1 MLVVFGAWFLQTIAC
16 SLQKQICQTTHNKSK
31 HNFQVLE
38 RTKAMS
44 YYNALLPGQLL
55 DLAFSGIYNERQ
67 ENRWVVEKQDGTDRL
82 LIAFNWL
89 LSKAIVLQLS
99 EFQSLGAASYSHALE
114 THTSSQA
121 SSVTIL
127 HHPSEVNFL
136 QKQLSS
142 F

>member
-1 MLVVFGAWFLQTIAC
+1 MLIVFRAWFLQTIAC

-38 RTKAMS
+38 RAKVMS
-44 YYNALLPGQLL
+44 YYNALFAGQFLSL
-55 DLAFSGIYNERQ
+55 VFSGIYNERYK
-67 ENRWVVEKQDGTDRL
+67 NRWVVEKQDSTDKL
-82 LIAFNWL
+82 LVAFTWL
-89 LSKAIVLQLS
+89 LSKAIILQLS
-99 EFQSLGAASYSHALE
+99 EFQSLGVASYSHVLR
-114 THTSSQA
+114 TPTSSKA

-127 HHPSEVNFL
+127 HHPSEINFL